1 MKKKF
6 SSIAGVTLIEI
17 LIGIIISVVMMAAMF
32 TSYTVV
38 NNSYS
43 QVADRAKISTAGRDV
58 IGMLLRDIRLAGFK
72 YYNDNIP
79 TSNEHA
85 PIIITKSSNF
95 SQACDKIEIVYGT
108 IAGKPKGDFD
118 KGDLKYEYE
127 RYKITYECKRSK
139 IPDKSAPPLPGNKYP
154 PIDAFAVYKS
164 KVKWNTTGKNW
175 DDGENDNNPKTYGPS
190 LVTDYISDLVFNAI
204 DDKGLLIKPPPTPIN
219 ATKDKLY
226 KIKTIDIALTV
237 RSSKDFF
244 RTSKVRKIFAMTDS
258 SRNIK
263 KTDKFLRDTIVVT
276 AHARNVGYD

>member
-72 YYNDNIP
+72 YHNDNIP

-85 PIIITKSSNF
+85 PIIITKSRNF
-95 SQACDKIEIVYGT
+95 AQACDKIEIVYGT
-108 IAGKPKGDFD
+108 IAGKPKGDP
-118 KGDLKYEYE
+118 LKYEYE

-154 PIDAFAVYKS
+154 PIDAFAIYKS
-164 KVKWNTTGKNW
+164 KVKWNITDKKW
-175 DDGENDNNPKTYGPS
+175 DDGGTDNNTKTYGPS
-190 LVTDYISDLVFNAI
+190 LVTDHISDLVFNAI
-204 DDKGLLIKPPPTPIN
+204 DDKGLLIKPPPTPTN

-237 RSSKDFF
+237 RSTKDFF
-244 RTSKVRKIFAMTDS
+244 RTSKAREIFAMTDT

-276 AHARNVGYD
+276 AHARNVGS

>member
-6 SSIAGVTLIEI
+6 NSIAGVTLIEI
-17 LIGIIISVVMMAAMF
+17 LIGILISVVMMAAMF

-72 YYNDNIP
+72 YHNDNIP

-95 SQACDKIEIVYGT
+95 AQSCDKIEIVYGT
-108 IAGKPKGDFD
+108 IAGKPTGNP
-118 KGDLKYEYE
+118 LKYQYE
-127 RYKITYECKRSK
+127 RYKITYECRRSK
-139 IPDKSAPPLPGNKYP
+139 VPNKSAPPLPNNQYP
-154 PIDAFAVYKS
+154 PIDAFAIYKS
-164 KVKWNTTGKNW
+164 KVKWNTTKRNW
-175 DDGENDNNPKTYGPS
+175 DDGDNDGNSKTYGPS
-190 LVTDYISDLVFNAI
+190 LVTDYVSDLVFNAI
-204 DDKGLLIKPPPTPIN
+204 DDKGLLIKPPPTPTN
-219 ATKDKLY
+219 SSRDKLY

-237 RSSKDFF
+237 RSTKDFY
-244 RTSKVRKIFAMTDS
+244 RTSKLREIIAMTDS

-263 KTDKFLRDTIVVT
+263 KTDKFLRDTVVVT
-276 AHARNVGYD
+276 AHARNIGL

>member
-1 MKKKF
+1 MKKKLN
-6 SSIAGVTLIEI
+6 SIAGVTLIEI
-17 LIGIIISVVMMAAMF
+17 LIGILISVVMMAAMF

-72 YYNDNIP
+72 YHNDNIP

-95 SQACDKIEIVYGT
+95 TNSCDKIEIVFGT
-108 IAGKPKGDFD
+108 IAGKPTGNP
-118 KGDLKYEYE
+118 LKYEYE
-127 RYKITYECKRSK
+127 RYKITYECKKSK
-139 IPDKSAPPLPGNKYP
+139 IPNKSAPPLSGNKYP
-154 PIDAFAVYKS
+154 PIDAFAIYKS
-164 KVKWNTTGKNW
+164 KVKWNTSRNNW
-175 DDGENDNNPKTYGPS
+175 DNGDTDNNPKTYGPS

-204 DDKGLLIKPPPTPIN
+204 DDKGLLIKPPPTPTN

-237 RSSKDFF
+237 RSTKDFF
-244 RTSKVRKIFAMTDS
+244 RTSKLREVLAMTDT

-276 AHARNVGYD
+276 AHARNIGL